1 MKIQRSI
8 VYIILITMIILVSCG
23 KKESLNKED
32 TLELKLL
39 LTISGKVD
47 TEDSVRTFK
56 EIEDLEIDSKG
67 NIFLLEAK
75 NGKIMKF
82 NKKGDFITS
91 FGKLGKEPGE
101 FPFSLD
107 FVNIEDMM
115 YVKSFPNKKIV
126 KFDNNGKYIE
136 TFDYT
141 SAGQVIGE
149 ILRSVSDEK
158 IVGYINKVE
167 DKVGVLHFG
176 NNLVLMNKKFEQL
189 AVLREYFEEFD
200 PYNPKYYETV
210 TKYASGD
217 GKIYVAENDD
227 NSYKINIFDMDGNKI
242 EQITHDY
249 TKIEYN
255 QYETEKIKTLNLLA
269 NGNRLIEQKS
279 FKKSINDLF
288 YDKYGRLLVCS
299 SIERTDENQRDFIID
314 IYKDGVYINTTK
326 VDNLIGED
334 FVQRFDSRIYFFGDK
349 IYEIVN
355 GEAKVN
361 IYAY

>member
-1 MKIQRSI
+1 
-8 VYIILITMIILVSCG
+8 
-23 KKESLNKED
+23 
-32 TLELKLL
+32 
-39 LTISGKVD
+39 
-47 TEDSVRTFK
+47 
-56 EIEDLEIDSKG
+56 
-67 NIFLLEAK
+67 
-75 NGKIMKF
+75 
-82 NKKGDFITS
+82 
-91 FGKLGKEPGE
+91 
-101 FPFSLD
+101 
-107 FVNIEDMM
+107 
-115 YVKSFPNKKIV
+115 
-126 KFDNNGKYIE
+126 
-136 TFDYT
+136 
-141 SAGQVIGE
+141 
-149 ILRSVSDEK
+149 
-158 IVGYINKVE
+158 
-167 DKVGVLHFG
+167 VLHFG